1 MFKLRT
7 TKKHSNA
14 SSSCPTSTSLL
25 RKQHQ
30 KGVGII
36 NHERR
41 EHVYRRRKDA
51 VPLPVLICG
60 RSADADLHGSDTGKA
75 LFFFFF
81 GSAQASNKCT
91 NKKKRE
97 INKEKKKS
105 NSNEK
110 KRVSFFFFLNLE
122 KPIVERS
129 TTHILF

>member
-75 LFFFFF
+75 LFFFFLDQPKLATN
-81 GSAQASNKCT
+81 AQT
-91 NKKKRE
+91 KKKV
-97 INKEKKKS
+97 NKQREKKK
-105 NSNEK
+105 
-110 KRVSFFFFLNLE
+110 
-122 KPIVERS
+122 
-129 TTHILF
+129 